1 MKDDRD
7 YKVELSEGAAGATPP
22 ASQSSSAAGRPF
34 ISVHFACCNVYL
46 RIYRSADGTAY
57 RGQCPRC
64 ARTVNF
70 AVGQGGTD
78 ARFFRV
84 E

>member
-7 YKVELSEGAAGATPP
+7 YKVELSAAAGGASTPIP
-22 ASQSSSAAGRPF
+22 APGSPTRPF
-34 ISVHFACCNVYL
+34 ISVHFACCNFYL

-64 ARTVNF
+64 ACKVNF
-70 AVGQGGTD
+70 AIGQGGTD
-78 ARFFRV
+78 ARIFRV
-84 E
+84 S